1 MIWMVRWRT
10 AYWWVVCCVVL
21 WVGDAHP
28 VRDRRFESIGALL
41 GVWGSTG
48 VCVLVGPLLVSRR
61 R

>member
-28 VRDRRFESIGALL
+28 VRDRRFVSIGALL

-48 VCVLVGPLLVSRR
+48 LLCVLVGPLV
-61 R
+61 